1 MTPLDTAAAP
11 TTSENA
17 ESGTTDSDNIIHL
30 GTRFG
35 TFEIDLA
42 KTVWMPQ
49 GPLGFTDLQKFAV
62 LDAPDSPDSPF
73 KLFQSIEDKG
83 VTFVVTPLPPASELI
98 SEEDLRAACMSYSIA
113 RENAAFL
120 LITKIRRDNDGNP
133 ITSVNLRA
141 PILVDMVNLVA
152 RQVVFSGDTY
162 PMQLQIQG
170 VPEQDVEQESDRFA
184 E

>member
-17 ESGTTDSDNIIHL
+17 NTANPDGENVIHL

-35 TFEIDLA
+35 TFEIDLS
-42 KTVWMPQ
+42 KTIHMPQ
-49 GPLGFTDLQKFAV
+49 GPMGFADLHKFAV

-98 SEEDLRAACMSYSIA
+98 SEDDLTAACLSYSIA

-120 LITKIRRDNDGNP
+120 LITKIRRDSNGNP

-141 PILVDMVNLVA
+141 PILVDMANLVA
-152 RQVVFSGDTY
+152 RQVVFSGESY

-170 VPEQDVEQESDRFA
+170 VPEQGVEQESDQIA